1 MSEPPIPPRRHGH
14 LALALGEQKQEGTLS
29 LLQCERCGR
38 IDYPLRELCS
48 NCLSDRMAWRR
59 VDPSGTV
66 LAAATLRRSN
76 EPHFRDRLPLRIGSV
91 QLRAGPVVIAWIEH
105 EAVVAGTRVT
115 VAIRLDASGAGSLVV
130 APAAVPDPAPDAPN
144 QSAVGS

>member
-1 MSEPPIPPRRHGH
+1 MSGPPMPPRRHGR
-14 LALALGEQKQEGTLS
+14 LALALVAQAPEGVLS

-48 NCLSDRMAWRR
+48 NCLSDRLAWRR

-66 LAAATLRRSN
+66 LAVATLRRSN
-76 EPHFRDRLPLRIGSV
+76 EPYFRDRLPMRIGSV
-91 QLRAGPVVIAWIEH
+91 QLDAGPVVIAWIEH

-115 VAIRLDASGAGSLVV
+115 VGVRLDASGDGSLIV
-130 APAAVPDPAPDAPN
+130 APAAVPASAPDTSN
-144 QSAVGS
+144 QSPVGS